1 MKQKRIRKVIVSII
15 FCLLLVGTLPII
27 PFQPINQYFTA
38 EAATVKI
45 NKKTLKLDIG
55 DKYTLKITGSNK
67 KVSWSSSK
75 KAVATVSA
83 NGKVNAKKA
92 GTTTITAKVG
102 KKKYTCKVTVKKQ
115 SVTSVKLNKKNVSLL
130 KGKKIT
136 LKATLNPSNA
146 SSKGVIWRTS
156 NKKVATVSAKG
167 VVKAIGVGKC
177 TISAISKDNSKK
189 KAVCT
194 INVRRPVTAIK
205 LNKTSLKLTKK
216 GGTATIKATIT
227 PKNAYNKN
235 VTWSSS
241 NKNVA
246 TVSSSGKVKA
256 VGNGVATITVKA
268 KDGSGKKATCKVT
281 VKIPTSI
288 FKASSSSLK
297 ISKSG
302 SVKITFNQDGDLT
315 YNIDDPDIIS
325 CYWDDKWNNGTINL
339 NIVGHKTG
347 KTNITITNSENNK
360 KIILPVTVTLGFG
373 ISLQKLPIT
382 LNYYGYFSQVQSS
395 YRINDINYSI
405 EENGNRYYYELYV
418 SGTKIYNRNSND
430 SSFDSISY
438 KIYDGNSVVSSG
450 IINPY
455 NISVGENFINAK
467 GNGFLYAPGN
477 YRIVFS
483 DTKY

>member
-15 FCLLLVGTLPII
+15 FSLLLVGTLPII

-115 SVTSVKLNKKNVSLL
+115 SVTSVKLNKKNASLL

-136 LKATLNPSNA
+136 LKATINPSNA
-146 SSKGVIWRTS
+146 SIKGVIWKTS
-156 NKKVATVSAKG
+156 NKKVATVSSKG
-167 VVKAIGVGKC
+167 VVKAVGVGKC
-177 TISAISKDNSKK
+177 TISALSKDNSKK

-205 LNKTSLKLTKK
+205 LNKSSLTLTKK
-216 GGTATIKATIT
+216 GDTATIKTTVT

-256 VGNGVATITVKA
+256 VGNGVATITAKA
-268 KDGSGKKATCKVT
+268 KDGSGKKATCKVRI
-281 VKIPTSI
+281 KIPTSI
-288 FKASSSSLK
+288 FKASSSNLT
-297 ISKSG
+297 ISKKG
-302 SVKITFNQDGDLT
+302 SVKITFNQEGDVT

-339 NIVGHKTG
+339 NVVGHKTG
-347 KTNITITNSENNK
+347 KTNITITNSKNDK
-360 KIILPVTVTLGFG
+360 KIVLPVTVTLGFNVT
-373 ISLQKLPIT
+373 LPKLPMI
-382 LNYYGYFSQVQSS
+382 LNYYGYFNQVQSS
-395 YRINDINYSI
+395 YKINNISYSI

-418 SGTKIYNRNSND
+418 SGTKTYSRNNSNN
-430 SSFDSISY
+430 SFDQISY
-438 KIYDGNSVVSSG
+438 KIYNGDSVVASG
-450 IINPY
+450 AINPY
-455 NISVGENFINAK
+455 NIAVGESFTNAK
-467 GNGFLYAPGN
+467 GNGFLYSPGN
-477 YRIVFS
+477 YRIVFF